1 MRLRDALDLCTD
13 RHSDD
18 WVEVPGE
25 RPATAMLAGCSI
37 RVEERTGDPTTG
49 GTHDRGLRAGRA
61 AIDGLAGSGG
71 RRLARPVSRRRNP
84 GMGRD
89 GRARV
94 EACANRACSCAARR
108 SPDLAG
114 ASLVSRLGLGYGGY
128 VADFQPVFSDQKTG
142 PYPEIERWEASA
154 WAVGLAGLMSVFSA
168 SGEWRVVLGRSDGR
182 HRSVT
187 DKHSSC
193 GRPARLPAYALGLA
207 HAVPMYREEC
217 PVSSAP

>member
-1 MRLRDALDLCTD
+1 
-13 RHSDD
+13 
-18 WVEVPGE
+18 
-25 RPATAMLAGCSI
+25 
-37 RVEERTGDPTTG
+37 
-49 GTHDRGLRAGRA
+49 
-61 AIDGLAGSGG
+61 
-71 RRLARPVSRRRNP
+71 
-84 GMGRD
+84 MGRD

-168 SGEWRVVLGRSDGR
+168 SGEWFSVDPTGGITDVMRSE
-182 HRSVT
+182 
-187 DKHSSC
+187 
-193 GRPARLPAYALGLA
+193 LEL
-207 HAVPMYREEC
+207 
-217 PVSSAP
+217 